1 VCSTEAAQIARI
13 CAAIEE
19 LAGRPGEQDGVTT
32 VTAAAAWSGNA
43 HAVSAAADDVAGR
56 LATIWAMIADVD
68 PEIAKRLPDYL
79 AAADRAASP
88 PPSTS

>member
-1 VCSTEAAQIARI
+1 VYSTTASRIARI

-32 VTAAAAWSGNA
+32 LTAAAAWSGNA
-43 HAVSAAADDVAGR
+43 HGPSAADDVAGR
-56 LATIWAMIADVD
+56 LAAIWAMIADVN

-79 AAADRAASP
+79 AAADRAASRP
-88 PPSTS
+88 P